1 MRECQALNA
10 FQIQVPSPTQS
21 ALEKLAIYAKMKLN
35 VTVPKRVQV
44 KDAHVK
50 RHVMDTSIT
59 QKICNGVFYTD
70 EKKLVKVRLFV
81 CRN

>member
-35 VTVPKRVQV
+35 VTVPKLVQV

-50 RHVMDTSIT
+50 RLKSAVAATVTQRIHHVLIV
-59 QKICNGVFYTD
+59 KWIKKNLIC
-70 EKKLVKVRLFV
+70 R
-81 CRN
+81 